1 MMNKK
6 ALMLV
11 VCGTA
16 AIIAGH
22 GIAIAA
28 ETADSVKAKLDF
40 GSAAFDS
47 SLTDQARIFAGMV
60 PLDKHRFKHLTSTKA
75 WQEHRRQFES
85 SWARLDERLR
95 AMSQWRKTDLSGIAS
110 ADATL
115 FYPFSGPD
123 FLNADVFFPDCEKSV
138 YLSLESTGEIP
149 SPDKD
154 TAIFANYFED
164 IRESLANMFAR
175 AFFVTSRMMTQLHT
189 PYLKGNLTIFM
200 VFLARRQCAI
210 VSINR
215 VCIDSAGA
223 LVTVANDSGRSVKG
237 GVKGVEIQYVKA
249 RSNGSIRHLFYFP
262 INICDSAL
270 ALKPQFQAYLRSL
283 GTTITFTKAA
293 SYCMHDKNFST
304 IRTISLNARAVLED
318 DSGIPYKYFPDSLW
332 NVTLYGK
339 YTKPVADFNYG
350 FQTDLDR
357 AFVSG
362 KNVKPLPFNIGY
374 HWNDGY
380 SNLILAI
387 RK

>member
-22 GIAIAA
+22 GIAVAA

-40 GSAAFDS
+40 GGAAFDS

-60 PLDKHRFKHLTSTKA
+60 PLDKNRFKHLTSTKA

-95 AMSQWRKTDLSGIAS
+95 AMSQWRETELSGIAS

-123 FLNADVFFPDCEKSV
+123 FLNADVFFPDFEKSV

-164 IRESLANMFAR
+164 IRASLSNMFAR

-200 VFLARRQCAI
+200 VFLARRECAI

-215 VCIDSAGA
+215 VRIDSAGA

-270 ALKPQFQAYLRSL
+270 ALKPQFQTYLHSL

-293 SYCMHDKNFST
+293 SYCMHDKNFSI
-304 IRTISLNARAVLED
+304 IRTVSLNARAVLED